1 MHGVLA
7 CEGCPE
13 QGASTTEMDY
23 LAVLGAG
30 SLRSVCLMRV
40 PRDNPFLFQSSWLAS
55 GGFFFFF
62 LLLQPFVFPGFHMLH
77 PNLCLCVY
85 MVFSLCASLG
95 LECPFV

>member
-30 SLRSVCLMRV
+30 SLRSVCLMRA

-62 LLLQPFVFPGFHMLH
+62 SSPTTFYVPWFPDASPQSL
-77 PNLCLCVY
+77 PLCLHGIFPVCI
-85 MVFSLCASLG
+85 SGS
-95 LECPFV
+95 